1 MAKNFALQKA
11 TVILEAI
18 VNNPGAT
25 NIADLAYQ
33 LDLPRQTI
41 HRIMQQL
48 DEIGLLRR
56 DPIRQCFIPG
66 ERLRKL
72 CTATLIYACS
82 DTAINLVLRELSD
95 KVQETCNVGVLE
107 GHEVVY
113 LNRVECNSPL
123 RVNLQPGS
131 HVPAYCTAIGK
142 LLLAQIPGPQRLNLL
157 RNLNLKSLTPNTL
170 TNVGDLQR
178 EMDVIAARGYSINDQ
193 EDTLGLIAIAVPI
206 MDPDG
211 RVIAGLAVH
220 SPETRL
226 PIAKAI
232 KLLPLLNRTA
242 ARLSELFFNN
252 QKNGT

>member
-1 MAKNFALQKA
+1 MATNFAIQKA

-18 VNNPGAT
+18 VNNPGTT
-25 NIADLAYQ
+25 NIGDLAYQ

-48 DEIGLLRR
+48 DEIGLVRR

-72 CTATLIYACS
+72 CTSTLIYAYS
-82 DTAINLVLRELSD
+82 DTAISLVLRELAD

-131 HVPAYCTAIGK
+131 RVPAYCTAIGK
-142 LLLAQIPGPQRLNLL
+142 LLLAQIPEPQRLNLL
-157 RNLNLKSLTPNTL
+157 CNLRLKSLTPNTL
-170 TNVGDLQR
+170 TNVEDLQH
-178 EMDVIAARGYSINDQ
+178 ELSIIAGRGYSINDQ

-206 MDPDG
+206 MDPEG
-211 RVIAGLAVH
+211 RIIAGLAVH

-242 ARLSELFFNN
+242 ARISNLYFDNK
-252 QKNGT
+252 KNET